1 MDIVQN
7 GNVETF
13 GFGFGCDCGCLTGVG
28 CVTGAGCV
36 TTNPG
41 CS

>member
-36 TTNPG
+36 ITNPG